1 MLNLFA
7 DSNPDIGDSSL
18 FAFHHTAQGCKDAFN
33 MTQHPTFSLHAN
45 STVLTP
51 DVPGLGVLVDCLRGQ
66 CGFMARQSA
75 LSPITLSHDAQQW
88 VLCATS
94 GTSGQP
100 KIIRRSPQSWMQSF
114 TITADQFG
122 IGPEDVYATFGS
134 LGHSLSLYASVEALC
149 LGADICGLAQTS
161 PKRQAL
167 GISAMGVT
175 VIYATPTQLGLLVK
189 GAAQAQI
196 RSFPKLRY
204 VFCGGGALS
213 EKMKSA
219 AHAICQ
225 QAQIITFFGASET
238 SFMTRAD
245 DQTPVGSVGQAYPDV
260 QMRIDAPQGEVG
272 EIWVK
277 SPYLFDGYA
286 SGDHKDTRWDG
297 QFLSIG
303 EMGQVDSQGNLFL
316 KGRKNR
322 MITVADVNVF
332 PEDIERCVS
341 QLESVRD
348 CAVVSVPDEARGNRL
363 ICFVTYQGAPLE
375 PVDVQTHCRV
385 TLGQYCVPKEV
396 RAIAQM
402 PLLAAGKPDL
412 AQLRAIVAGP

>member
-1 MLNLFA
+1 
-7 DSNPDIGDSSL
+7 
-18 FAFHHTAQGCKDAFN
+18 
-33 MTQHPTFSLHAN
+33 MTQHPTFSLHAS

-51 DVPGLGVLVDCLRGQ
+51 DVPGLGVLVDCLRER
-66 CGFMARQSA
+66 CGFMARQST
-75 LSPITLSHDAQQW
+75 LPPITPSHDAQQW
-88 VLCATS
+88 VLCTTS

-100 KIIRRSPQSWMQSF
+100 KIIRRNPLSWTQSF
-114 TITADQFG
+114 AITADHFG
-122 IGPEDVYATFGS
+122 VGSDDIYATFGS

-149 LGADICGLAQTS
+149 LGADICGLARIS

-167 GISAMGVT
+167 EIAAMGVT
-175 VIYATPTQLGLLVK
+175 VIYATPTQLRLWLK

-196 RSFPKLRY
+196 TSFPKLCF

-213 EKMKSA
+213 EKVKSA
-219 AHAICQ
+219 VHAICP

-238 SFMTRAD
+238 SFMTIAD
-245 DQTPVGSVGQAYPDV
+245 SQTPVGSVGRAYPDV

-272 EIWVK
+272 EIWVA

-286 SGDHKDTRWDG
+286 SGDHEDTQWDG
-297 QFLSIG
+297 PFLSIG
-303 EMGQVDSQGNLFL
+303 EMGHLDAQGNLFL
-316 KGRKNR
+316 RGRKNR

-341 QLESVRD
+341 QLESVHD
-348 CAVVSVPDEARGNRL
+348 CAVVSEPDETRGNRL
-363 ICFVTYQGAPLE
+363 ICFVAYHGAPLLPAE
-375 PVDVQTHCRV
+375 VQAHCRE

-412 AQLRAIVAGP
+412 ARLRTMAVAG

>member
-1 MLNLFA
+1 
-7 DSNPDIGDSSL
+7 
-18 FAFHHTAQGCKDAFN
+18 

-51 DVPGLGVLVDCLRGQ
+51 DVPGLGVLVDCLRGRR
-66 CGFMARQSA
+66 GFMARQSA
-75 LSPITLSHDAQQW
+75 LPPIAPYHDAQQW
-88 VLCATS
+88 VLCTTS

-100 KIIRRSPQSWMQSF
+100 KIIRRSPRSWMQSF
-114 TITADQFG
+114 AITADHYG
-122 IGPEDVYATFGS
+122 VGPEDIYATFGS

-167 GISAMGVT
+167 GIAAVGVT

-196 RSFPKLRY
+196 TSFPKLRY

-213 EKMKSA
+213 EKVKTA
-219 AHAICQ
+219 VHAICP

-238 SFMTRAD
+238 SFMAIAD
-245 DQTPVGSVGQAYPDV
+245 DQTPIGSVGRAYPDV
-260 QMRIDAPQGEVG
+260 RMRIDAPQGEVG
-272 EIWVK
+272 EIWVA

-286 SGDHKDTRWDG
+286 NGDHEDTRWDG
-297 QFLSIG
+297 PFLSIG
-303 EMGQVDSQGNLFL
+303 EMGHLDVQGNLFL

-322 MITVADVNVF
+322 MVTIADVNVF

-341 QLESVRD
+341 RLNAVRD
-348 CAVVSVPDEARGNRL
+348 CAVVPVPDEARGNRL
-363 ICFVTYQGAPLE
+363 ICFVEYSGSSLA
-375 PVDVQTHCRV
+375 PVDVQAHCRE

-412 AQLRAIVAGP
+412 ARLRTMAVAG